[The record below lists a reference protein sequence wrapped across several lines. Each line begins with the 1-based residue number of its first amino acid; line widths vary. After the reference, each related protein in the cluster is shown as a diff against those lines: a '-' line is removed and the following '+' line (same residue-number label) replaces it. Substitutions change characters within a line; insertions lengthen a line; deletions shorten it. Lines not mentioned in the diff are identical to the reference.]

1 MIKDSINF
9 PLIPIEITS
18 NVLGRIAI
26 TRTALEK
33 AISQMEEHASIGA
46 MRNDLLGFYR
56 LTDSV
61 VNNLYNSFSGT
72 DADKYRE
79 TIAILNAVDP
89 TKSSIAGFDHKAYQA
104 DYALK
109 LAIIKS
115 KLTYTLEFKDSFAN
129 TIGGFLP
136 FSQNLSFDK
145 NIYTCLIGNNA
156 RINTNLVLSIKQTST
171 SVVGKYYISDKNN
184 FFRTSGT
191 LVNWVTNLKQT
202 RGYDPVNE
210 DYLFDINVIFTNKVS
225 LFKTKFI
232 ITDVDNTNLVDI

>member
-1 MIKDSINF
+1 MIKDSLNF
-9 PLIPIEITS
+9 PLIPIEITF
-18 NVLGRIAI
+18 NLLGRIAI
-26 TRTALEK
+26 TRIALEK
-33 AISQMEEHASIGA
+33 AISQMAEHASIGV
-46 MRNDLLGFYR
+46 MRNALVDAYR
-56 LTDSV
+56 TSDTNV
-61 VNNLYNSFSGT
+61 ANLFNGFSGT
-72 DADKYRE
+72 DAYKYQE

-89 TKSSIAGFDHKAYQA
+89 AKSSIPGFDHKAYQA

-115 KLTYTLEFKDSFAN
+115 KLTYTLEFTDGFAN
-129 TIGGFLP
+129 VVGGFLP

-156 RINTNLVLSIKQTST
+156 RIDTNLVLSIKQTST

-210 DYLFDINVIFTNKVS
+210 DYLFDINVIFTNKVA
-225 LFKTKFI
+225 LFKSKFI